1 LIAQAMIKKL
11 PLISADA
18 VFDEYGVTRLWK

>member
-1 LIAQAMIKKL
+1 MLAAQSLVEAV

-18 VFDEYGVTRLWK
+18 VFNAYGVTRLW